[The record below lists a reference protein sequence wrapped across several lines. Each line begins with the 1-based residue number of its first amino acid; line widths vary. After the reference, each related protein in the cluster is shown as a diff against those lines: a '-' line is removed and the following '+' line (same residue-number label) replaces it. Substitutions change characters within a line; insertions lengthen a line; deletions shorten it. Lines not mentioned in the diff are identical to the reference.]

1 MCVENFTLYFTSQG
15 LDETALTDRKRTV
28 FKVMQNLID
37 QMLTEENGKLVI
49 SDCICKEIYL
59 YFLFEGMKKKLVDD
73 SEAHLKLCD
82 KLSAEMGVR

>member
-1 MCVENFTLYFTSQG
+1 MCVENFTLYFTYQG

-49 SDCICKEIYL
+49 ISVRKIFVFFVCRNE
-59 YFLFEGMKKKLVDD
+59 E
-73 SEAHLKLCD
+73 EAD
-82 KLSAEMGVR
+82 

>member
-1 MCVENFTLYFTSQG
+1 MCVENFTLYFTYQG

-49 SDCICKEIYL
+49 CIWKCMYL

>member
-37 QMLTEENGKLVI
+37 QMLTEENGKLMI
-49 SDCICKEIYL
+49 CI
-59 YFLFEGMKKKLVDD
+59 
-73 SEAHLKLCD
+73 
-82 KLSAEMGVR
+82 

>member
-49 SDCICKEIYL
+49 ISSKEKYL
-59 YFLFEGMKKKLVDD
+59 YFVFEGMKKKLVDD

>member
-37 QMLTEENGKLVI
+37 QMLTEENGKLLI
-49 SDCICKEIYL
+49 CIWKCICIFCLKE
-59 YFLFEGMKKKLVDD
+59 
-73 SEAHLKLCD
+73 
-82 KLSAEMGVR
+82 

>member
-49 SDCICKEIYL
+49 ISSKKNICI
-59 YFLFEGMKKKLVDD
+59 FLFEGMKKKLVDD

>member
-49 SDCICKEIYL
+49 ISVRQCICI
-59 YFLFEGMKKKLVDD
+59 
-73 SEAHLKLCD
+73 LCY
-82 KLSAEMGVR
+82 AF